1 MENFKSEYTNSILNV
16 AEQIFG
22 DYEVTYHEV
31 ISEKKLQQ
39 LLYLA
44 NRQCL
49 AEFGYALFVDT
60 MIGQPD
66 SPFSPEVAAA
76 YTSQGIQGADFSS
89 HDPNSISR
97 QVWDNPAC
105 GNAMVYSGAVVDYYG
120 EQTEE
125 ELDAVI
131 QADQS
136 WQNSRKGLFPQQE
149 GDKILLLSDIQKDAA
164 HIPAEFC
171 FAKEWGSEE
180 WQ

>member
-1 MENFKSEYTNSILNV
+1 MKSFQSEYTNSILNV

-22 DYEVTYHEV
+22 DYQITYHEV
-31 ISEKKLQQ
+31 ISEEKLQQ

-66 SPFSPEVAAA
+66 CPFSPEVAAA
-76 YTSQGIQGADFSS
+76 YTEHGIEGADFSS
-89 HDPNSISR
+89 QNPNEVSQ

-105 GNAMVYSGAVVDYYG
+105 GNTMVYSRAMVDYYG
-120 EQTEE
+120 GKSEE
-125 ELDAVI
+125 ELQTII

-136 WQNSRKGLFPQQE
+136 WQNSRQGLFPQQE
-149 GDKILLLSDIQKDAA
+149 GNKVLLLSDIQNDAV
-164 HIPAEFC
+164 HIPPELC
-171 FAKEWGSEE
+171 FANEWGSGD
-180 WQ
+180 WS